1 MSNVLTINDK
11 AKFQEVIDSNK
22 ICVVKFGVSW
32 SGPCKQIA
40 PVFNNVSKNMENV
53 TFVDVDVDESE
64 ELSECYEIQSIPT
77 ILFVKGGKIVDKSMG
92 FMNEEDLKRRISK
105 NS

>member
-1 MSNVLTINDK
+1 MSNVLTIKDK
-11 AKFQEVIDSNK
+11 ANFQEVIDSNK
-22 ICVVKFGVSW
+22 ICVIKFGASW

-64 ELSECYEIQSIPT
+64 ELSERYEIQSIPT
-77 ILFVKGGKIVDKSMG
+77 ILFVKDGKIVDKSMG
-92 FMNEEDLKRRISK
+92 FMNEEDLKGRISK